1 MSADNSARPSL
12 TPQTRLILITVAI
25 IGFACSM
32 PFRCLDPVVPQIAKQ
47 FHIDDH
53 QAGLVIFAFALPYAL
68 AQPILGPIAD
78 LFGKLRTI
86 KICVFVLAAM
96 LLTSMIAPTFDLLLV
111 TRVLQGIVAGG
122 IFPISVAVVSDV
134 VPLQHR
140 QVIASR
146 IMATS
151 ISGNLAGAVSGGL
164 FGDFLDWRYVMLLLS
179 VCITI
184 AGIFAALGL
193 RGIRPPKKDIR
204 LSTVLAGYRAIFT
217 HRDSYICYPATFVE
231 GMCILGITP
240 FVATL
245 LAQQGETRY
254 SIAGLCLALFG
265 LGGVVYAS
273 VVGRLLPVLRERG
286 MILLG
291 GAVVCAVL
299 VAIGASAPWQIEV
312 ALFLVMGTGFYIF
325 HGSVQLYT
333 TEISQSART
342 TAMAVYAT
350 SLFLGQSAGVLVYGY
365 MLDAGDR
372 LSTLAGSGLL
382 FLVTGLFAAFAL
394 RPRNDT

>member
-1 MSADNSARPSL
+1 MSPARSARPDL
-12 TPQTRLILITVAI
+12 APQTRLILITVAI

-32 PFRCLDPVVPQIAKQ
+32 PFRCLDPVVPQIAEQ
-47 FHIDDH
+47 FRIDDH
-53 QAGLVIFAFALPYAL
+53 EAGLVIFAFALPYAL

-86 KICVFVLAAM
+86 KVCVFTLAAM

-184 AGIFAALGL
+184 AGIFAAVGL
-193 RGIRPPKKDIR
+193 RGIKPPKKDIR
-204 LSTVLAGYRAIFT
+204 LSTVVSGYRAIFS

-265 LGGVVYAS
+265 MGGVVYAS
-273 VVGRLLPVLRERG
+273 IVGRLLPVLRERG

-299 VAIGASAPWQIEV
+299 IAIGASSPWQIEV

-333 TEISQSART
+333 TEISQSARS

-365 MLDAGDR
+365 FLDAGDR
-372 LSTLAGSGLL
+372 FLTLAGSGLL
-382 FLVTGLFAAFAL
+382 FLVTGLISASAF